1 MSILHRRFD
10 SARQLEKSTENGKLV
25 AKGNKLCYISV
36 VVTREVIKKIDI
48 SDDSY
53 CLVAQLGRAVG
64 CSMDALWGNL

>member
-1 MSILHRRFD
+1 M
-10 SARQLEKSTENGKLV
+10 V
-25 AKGNKLCYISV
+25 AKGNKFCYISV
-36 VVTREVIKKIDI
+36 TVTREVIKKIDI